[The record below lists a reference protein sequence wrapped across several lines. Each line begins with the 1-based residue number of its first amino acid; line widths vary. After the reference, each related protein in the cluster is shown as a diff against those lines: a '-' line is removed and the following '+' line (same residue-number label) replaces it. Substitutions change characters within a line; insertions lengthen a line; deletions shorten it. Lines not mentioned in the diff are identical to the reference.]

1 MSLLQSHFRRSPS
14 CHNWSPPVT
23 DRHNQVEAVTCRNF
37 TLMANT
43 LLYLSEGVW
52 VEGFCAQTWLD
63 VVSVCTKL
71 ELRQRGAGRDTTLV
85 MSPCA
90 VNEKIFNSKWYLRD
104 RFISGFHT
112 LMTTS
117 FLFIVPTFTNQKID
131 PSSTCGKQALYV
143 TLFIYYQG
151 SFVKYYSI
159 SLRITPFQG
168 REALQPRWLCYSM
181 GHLHKIRVKSL
192 R

>member
-14 CHNWSPPVT
+14 CHNWSQPVT
-23 DRHNQVEAVTCRNF
+23 DRHNQVEAVTYRNF

-63 VVSVCTKL
+63 VMSVCTKL

-117 FLFIVPTFTNQKID
+117 FLIVPTFTNPKID
-131 PSSTCGKQALYV
+131 PSSTSGKSGPVCHPFYL
-143 TLFIYYQG
+143 LSREFCE
-151 SFVKYYSI
+151 I
-159 SLRITPFQG
+159 SLDIITDH
-168 REALQPRWLCYSM
+168 ALSRPRSSADAMALLQHGPSAQNQ
-181 GHLHKIRVKSL
+181 S
-192 R
+192 